1 MCNTTQQSWR
11 SWSISFMYNCTPI
24 FRPLTLYDPLP
35 HPALLHRGPRC
46 TAVKHVKQL
55 YMGSITLVEIA
66 YVIHIVF
73 HLFLPQTW
81 LPYPQSPYLTTHD
94 LFAYKFMLCK
104 SSETDKS
111 YLLHIFFLRCI
122 LTGMTEHKMTTSMPL
137 LVTTRGCQSSL
148 RDFLWRQFKPDQCST
163 AQAMPDT

>member
-24 FRPLTLYDPLP
+24 FRPLTLYGPLP
-35 HPALLHRGPRC
+35 HPAPLHRGPRC

-66 YVIHIVF
+66 YVIYIAF

-122 LTGMTEHKMTTSMPL
+122 LTNDRTQDDNNDANAGNDTWLPVVLAGLSLKAVQARSM
-137 LVTTRGCQSSL
+137 
-148 RDFLWRQFKPDQCST
+148 
-163 AQAMPDT
+163 